1 MNPVR
6 TSMLH
11 CMIKH
16 GEKERAKAQSLS
28 TCYGMGPRKVEEQ
41 QPPAGAAQPI
51 ADFWKINGND
61 MLEYIENS
69 RKELQL
75 VLDALQGLH
84 VSYTTLSDQEQQDMV
99 EVYVAEL
106 GHVLKQMR
114 AFDML
119 KINTHAQDLLAE
131 SLDMEWLFENEQKE
145 HLTVIQHAQASYKLL
160 SSVLRQLS
168 EAYVTAREKNNNL
181 CHIWPTV
188 QASIEQINN
197 FLSMPS

>member
-1 MNPVR
+1 MAHRHLSNQYFV
-6 TSMLH
+6 SHVSKSLS
-11 CMIKH
+11 
-16 GEKERAKAQSLS
+16 QSLS
-28 TCYGMGPRKVEEQ
+28 TCYGRGPRTVEEQ

-51 ADFWKINGND
+51 ADFWKIND

-69 RKELQL
+69 RKELQR
-75 VLDALQGLH
+75 VRDELQGLH
-84 VSYTTLSDQEQQDMV
+84 ASYTILSDQEQQDMV

-106 GHVLKQMR
+106 GHVLNQMR

-145 HLTVIQHAQASYKLL
+145 HLTLIQHAQASYKLL

-168 EAYVTAREKNNNL
+168 EAYVTARKKNNDL